1 MAKKQK
7 RASDFGPKSTEW
19 LNSIGIYSV
28 DDVERIGVTEVYR
41 RLKATYPHKVTL
53 NMLYGL
59 HATVH
64 GIPWQAVTPEMKA
77 KLRAE
82 IEDLD

>member
-1 MAKKQK
+1 MK
-7 RASDFGPKSTEW
+7 STTSNDFGPKSTEW

-28 DDVERIGVTEVYR
+28 EDVERMGVAAVYW
-41 RLKATYPHKVTL
+41 RLKVAYPHKVTL

-59 HATVH
+59 HAAVL

-77 KLRAE
+77 ELRAQVE
-82 IEDLD
+82 QLG